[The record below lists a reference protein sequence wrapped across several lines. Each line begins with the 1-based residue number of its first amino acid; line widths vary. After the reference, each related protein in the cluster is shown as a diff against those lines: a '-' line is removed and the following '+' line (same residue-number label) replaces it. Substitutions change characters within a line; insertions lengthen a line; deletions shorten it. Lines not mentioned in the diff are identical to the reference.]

1 METLTITLP
10 EDRVAFL
17 RKEAESQGSSVDA
30 YIDGLARE
38 AQRRA
43 AKKRLEALLI
53 EGLESGPAELV
64 TPETWKDI
72 EREVFEQLD
81 AERRGL

>member
-10 EDRVAFL
+10 DDRVAFL
-17 RKEAESQGSSVDA
+17 REQAQAQGSSVDA

-38 AQRRA
+38 AQTRA

-53 EGLESGPAELV
+53 EGLESGPAEPW
-64 TPETWKDI
+64 TAQDMEEI
-72 EREVFEQLD
+72 EREVLEQLE
-81 AERRGL
+81 AERRGR